1 MQVSTFP
8 LGLQNYDTDKIFK
21 LGLFDDSADPLQDAR
36 RRPGTRGFRRQPRQG
51 LQEQGQGQRGEHGF
65 ETLLESGG
73 KFELLFRLPQEL
85 RRRRNE
91 VSVELRKAK
100 KEDML
105 SKRRNVQVSKR

>member
-1 MQVSTFP
+1 M
-8 LGLQNYDTDKIFK
+8 
-21 LGLFDDSADPLQDAR
+21 FDDSADALQDAR
-36 RRPGTRGFRRQPRQG
+36 RRPGTRGLRRQPRQG

-65 ETLLESGG
+65 ETLLESGW
-73 KFELLFRLPQEL
+73 KFELLVRLSQEL

-105 SKRRNVQVSKR
+105 SKRRNVQVSRR